1 MYFCEISVCFR
12 SYLFVREPFEEKLNV
27 FAAEARPDTIVKFEL
42 NPRTVSRVAC
52 AQKKLPAGVNKT
64 IPRGFCMRPYFISIR
79 TYDSSCFLHGAQPA
93 QTAGN
98 FRTLCAGNAD
108 DRQTTTAAVQRATS
122 WLRCYTTCCIAHSC
136 FSRTLGSVTE
146 DRAGTV
152 NYCLLCVTHATRS
165 AGLLLCCAAAIL
177 ASGSSSMAAV
187 PLWQADERAT
197 VRTHLVLL
205 SSFTYDMYYACCCC
219 CCLALPCLLWSY
231 TTRCIFLL
239 LLPSISI
246 PNHTLIMHQVKSIT
260 KNRLYKHNGG
270 RTIQH
275 RLLSGGSREGAL
287 RLLQGAE
294 RAAVV
299 RVTSTCGAVL

>member
-1 MYFCEISVCFR
+1 MTMYFCEISVCFR

-136 FSRTLGSVTE
+136 FYRTLGFVIE
-146 DRAGTV
+146 DRAGT
-152 NYCLLCVTHATRS
+152 CELLPAVCDKMQPAQ
-165 AGLLLCCAAAIL
+165 CCAAAID
-177 ASGSSSMAAV
+177 SGSSGKAAV
-187 PLWQADERAT
+187 PLSQAAERAT
-197 VRTHLVLL
+197 ARLHLVLL
-205 SSFTYDMYYACCCC
+205 SSFAHDMCHAHC
-219 CCLALPCLLWSY
+219 CCLYCCLLWS
-231 TTRCIFLL
+231 
-239 LLPSISI
+239 
-246 PNHTLIMHQVKSIT
+246 
-260 KNRLYKHNGG
+260 
-270 RTIQH
+270 
-275 RLLSGGSREGAL
+275 
-287 RLLQGAE
+287 
-294 RAAVV
+294 
-299 RVTSTCGAVL
+299 

>member
-1 MYFCEISVCFR
+1 MRRFPGVSVECFIFYFHTYVRFFVFHAR
-12 SYLFVREPFEEKLNV
+12 S
-27 FAAEARPDTIVKFEL
+27 AARLIPDGRQLSYALRWEH
-42 NPRTVSRVAC
+42 RR
-52 AQKKLPAGVNKT
+52 
-64 IPRGFCMRPYFISIR
+64 
-79 TYDSSCFLHGAQPA
+79 
-93 QTAGN
+93 QT
-98 FRTLCAGNAD
+98 
-108 DRQTTTAAVQRATS
+108 QTTTAGVHRATS
-122 WLRCYTTCCIAHSC
+122 WLQCYTTCCIAHSC